1 QLGGAG
7 AQGICYNEGSLPSEY
22 HGNLFF
28 CDWGL
33 QTVLRFAIRKA
44 GGSFALERRT
54 VLVSKGNTADFRPF
68 SLAVAADGASLW
80 LIDWAYNGYLADGPQ
95 TGRLFRLRYQGKG
108 LNAPASRPTSLAM
121 ADRLNAL
128 DHPALS
134 VRLESQRILAR
145 VGAPAVPALVERLNR
160 PQPETGRLHVL
171 WALDLIGGPRV
182 PPGSG
187 KA

>member
-1 QLGGAG
+1 
-7 AQGICYNEGSLPSEY
+7 P
-22 HGNLFF
+22 
-28 CDWGL
+28 
-33 QTVLRFAIRKA
+33 
-44 GGSFALERRT
+44 
-54 VLVSKGNTADFRPF
+54 LVSATDVHILRLND
-68 SLAVAADGASLW
+68 LAS
-80 LIDWAYNGYLADGPQ
+80 NGYLADVPQ
-95 TGRLFRLRYQGKG
+95 TVRFFRLRYQVKG